1 MKPPAIPGLS
11 ESLTGLSPSEWRTI
25 LARLRRARLLAPEDP
40 HQPGQLDT
48 HPLFRDYFGAQL
60 RNRLS
65 EAWRECNQRLYDHYR
80 ALAPRLPESI
90 REMEHGAAVF
100 SGQLRLPGRLVARHT
115 ARSVSAR
122 IQHPTGQCLPAVK
135 SARFLHKQ
143 PTPPST
149 SSPLFIFRVA
159 LLRRLLTSGLFA
171 VSAGFESEGARQK
184 KIMQQQFSFLANLSS
199 SVFFPHDAL
208 ERICHNADV
217 KYKCTRSGDLVIEV
231 ASYA

>member
-11 ESLTGLSPSEWRTI
+11 ESLTGLSPSERTI

-100 SGQLRLPGRLVARHT
+100 SGHLRLPGRLVARHT

-122 IQHPTGQCLPAVK
+122 IQHPTGQFLPAVK

-149 SSPLFIFRVA
+149 SSGRVEIWRGSLGAPFPDPAHQTGRADLPHPAFGQGFYLAFAHGRLF
-159 LLRRLLTSGLFA
+159 
-171 VSAGFESEGARQK
+171 
-184 KIMQQQFSFLANLSS
+184 
-199 SVFFPHDAL
+199 
-208 ERICHNADV
+208 
-217 KYKCTRSGDLVIEV
+217 
-231 ASYA
+231 

>member
-1 MKPPAIPGLS
+1 VSVSSMVKNKPNRPLNQSFQQGC
-11 ESLTGLSPSEWRTI
+11 
-25 LARLRRARLLAPEDP
+25 ARSRYTTFD
-40 HQPGQLDT
+40 
-48 HPLFRDYFGAQL
+48 
-60 RNRLS
+60 NISS

-100 SGQLRLPGRLVARHT
+100 SGHLRLPGRLVARHT

-171 VSAGFESEGARQK
+171 VSAGFESEGVRQK

>member
-90 REMEHGAAVF
+90 REMEPLFLAVIY
-100 SGQLRLPGRLVARHT
+100 GCQAGLLRDTLHEVY
-115 ARSVSAR
+115 
-122 IQHPTGQCLPAVK
+122 LPASNIQRGNACRPSKVRA
-135 SARFLHKQ
+135 SCINSLRPPRRARLYLY
-143 PTPPST
+143 SG
-149 SSPLFIFRVA
+149 SPCY
-159 LLRRLLTSGLFA
+159 
-171 VSAGFESEGARQK
+171 AGS
-184 KIMQQQFSFLANLSS
+184 
-199 SVFFPHDAL
+199 
-208 ERICHNADV
+208 
-217 KYKCTRSGDLVIEV
+217 
-231 ASYA
+231 